1 MNDST
6 EEAARELCL
15 MFHALFPGSSQNRL
29 ELNRAW
35 VDNWRQSPDT
45 FGPALDYALEHGWI
59 AAASGPYEN
68 YQLTEKGLAIAT
80 A

>member
-6 EEAARELCL
+6 EEAARELRL
-15 MFHALFPGSSQNRL
+15 MFHALFPGASQNRL

-35 VDNWRQSPDT
+35 VDNWRRLPHT
-45 FGPALDYALEHGWI
+45 FEPAFDYALEHRWI
-59 AAASGPYEN
+59 AAISDRYRN
-68 YQLTEKGLAIAT
+68 YQLTEKDLAIAS

>member
-6 EEAARELCL
+6 EETARELCL
-15 MFHALFPGSSQNRL
+15 MFHALFASSSQNRL

-45 FGPALDYALEHGWI
+45 FEPAFDYALEHGWI
-59 AAASGPYEN
+59 AAIYPYRN
-68 YQLTEKGLAIAT
+68 YQLTEKGLAVAR

>member
-1 MNDST
+1 MTDWPR
-6 EEAARELCL
+6 AAAHELCL
-15 MFHALFPGSSQNRL
+15 MFDALFPGSSQNRL

-45 FGPALDYALEHGWI
+45 FEPAFDYALEHGWI
-59 AAASGPYEN
+59 AAIYDPYGN
-68 YQLTEKGLAIAT
+68 YQLTEKGLAVAS

>member
-35 VDNWRQSPDT
+35 VDNWRRLPDT
-45 FGPALDYALEHGWI
+45 FEPTFDYALEHGWI
-59 AAASGPYEN
+59 AAIYDPYGN
-68 YQLTEKGLAIAT
+68 YQLTKEGIAV
-80 A
+80 ASA